1 MKVVRFVRFT
11 CVIIYTEESVDVPQ
25 TCTFIEVTSNFLS
38 PVRGYAERECMSL
51 RSVPYGQLASRQSQ
65 HIIFEPPPSFRASGG
80 VCRSRACQLNICS
93 TIYKTP
99 YNIFVRG
106 TPMGCLLR

>member
-1 MKVVRFVRFT
+1 M
-11 CVIIYTEESVDVPQ
+11 
-25 TCTFIEVTSNFLS
+25 
-38 PVRGYAERECMSL
+38 
-51 RSVPYGQLASRQSQ
+51 
-65 HIIFEPPPSFRASGG
+65 FEPPPSFRASGG

-106 TPMGCLLR
+106 TPNGVSFALRRKKFINVEFLICCIKKVIDFYAVYRNSVHFVDFRSD